1 MRATGT
7 PATSASPSSS
17 TELPAVT
24 FNVFWRHLLRH
35 PELRRPD
42 VSLGLLSVRNA
53 RYNIALVVYPVATL
67 LGLLSLPLFLA
78 LMLALAGMFLLPTTD
93 VRSRIEAPPG
103 DPG

>member
-78 LMLALAGMFLLPTTD
+78 LMLALAGMFLLPTPD